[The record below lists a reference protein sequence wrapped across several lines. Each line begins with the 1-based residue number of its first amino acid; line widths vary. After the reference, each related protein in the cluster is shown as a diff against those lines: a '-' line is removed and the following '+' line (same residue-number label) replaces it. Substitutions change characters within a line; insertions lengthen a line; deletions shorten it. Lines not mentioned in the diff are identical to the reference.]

1 MYRSPVDLTRLLGVG
16 ILIGELGPPPL
27 SVDAV
32 LYCRA
37 DRLAKLVLCGEEDAA
52 VVVVV
57 VDSMWRN
64 MLRWT
69 VGGGVN
75 KTGGSEGLPV
85 GNRRA
90 YRGSIDGRAARG
102 MVMRSDIDD
111 DDDEGDANVTEEP

>member
-1 MYRSPVDLTRLLGVG
+1 
-16 ILIGELGPPPL
+16 
-27 SVDAV
+27 
-32 LYCRA
+32 
-37 DRLAKLVLCGEEDAA
+37 
-52 VVVVV
+52 
-57 VDSMWRN
+57 MWRK

-75 KTGGSEGLPV
+75 KTAGGGGSGLPA

-111 DDDEGDANVTEEP
+111 GDANVVTEEEP